1 MVTTEPTAPAPRPT
15 KVKPLT
21 KKQAESLTK
30 SIRSNV
36 QELSALI
43 KQAHDGKVWVS
54 LGYTGFSEWFEKE
67 FGWKHSRGFQLL
79 NIAEVSDELC
89 DAVALPDGFRLTDLQ
104 TRKIISL
111 GRSGFIE
118 TFKTEAGSDPQE
130 NAKRLLDSLSEKSA
144 KQQEA
149 KKAAESKKTEPRAK
163 AVPPSP
169 ADFRVSGGVRNSR
182 TGVVLS
188 RSVGYQARDFPD
200 PTILSRETL
209 EEGVALLARAK
220 RDIQERFDELLK
232 VSQDR
237 SHNVSE
243 RMKAEAADEQAK
255 ADRVG
260 QQVEALLE
268 EMTAQGLSEAEK
280 NDKLQALL
288 NEEGVGYVSK

>member
-1 MVTTEPTAPAPRPT
+1 MAEPKA
-15 KVKPLT
+15 KP
-21 KKQAESLTK
+21 
-30 SIRSNV
+30 
-36 QELSALI
+36 
-43 KQAHDGKVWVS
+43 
-54 LGYTGFSEWFEKE
+54 
-67 FGWKHSRGFQLL
+67 
-79 NIAEVSDELC
+79 
-89 DAVALPDGFRLTDLQ
+89 
-104 TRKIISL
+104 
-111 GRSGFIE
+111 
-118 TFKTEAGSDPQE
+118 
-130 NAKRLLDSLSEKSA
+130 
-144 KQQEA
+144 
-149 KKAAESKKTEPRAK
+149 
-163 AVPPSP
+163 VPPSP

-200 PTILSRETL
+200 PTILSRETV

-260 QQVEALLE
+260 QRVEALLE

-280 NDKLQALL
+280 NAKLQALL
-288 NEEGVGYVSK
+288 NEVGVGYVVK